1 MPFPDK
7 HFKECPCLLHSGKLL
22 PAARSFL
29 LVFCFL
35 IGYLNCGG
43 WAVEPYPSG
52 ICSLLSRGGRC
63 VFTKELISLPLNI
76 VYCSAHGSD
85 WQPSLPSARC
95 VSAGCGSRMCCKL
108 GIQVLLQLLT
118 EAGMLQRG
126 SLAVFSS
133 INVVLLGI
141 VVMRNY

>member
-1 MPFPDK
+1 M
-7 HFKECPCLLHSGKLL
+7 
-22 PAARSFL
+22 
-29 LVFCFL
+29 
-35 IGYLNCGG
+35 
-43 WAVEPYPSG
+43 
-52 ICSLLSRGGRC
+52 
-63 VFTKELISLPLNI
+63 PLNI
-76 VYCSAHGSD
+76 VYCSVHGSD

-141 VVMRNY
+141 VVMRV